1 MIQKGFHSIVL
12 QHMLCSTVL
21 WVNKKRKSLIAKVDE
36 IWKNNSLLVR
46 HIWLYNNRCS
56 KPSHMWGLTVLLS
69 IMGTFIHLI
78 NKKLFVVV
86 VLSSELGA
94 RQAQREVVKIF
105 FFDFAYWAWS
115 TPWGHVLSPITFC
128 RNPALS
134 WAIRYSVFQKVK
146 FTSNFEFV
154 CGNLFSTFWHLM
166 VKFGYIRWF

>member
-1 MIQKGFHSIVL
+1 
-12 QHMLCSTVL
+12 MLHHKCTDCLFFGNFNINHINV
-21 WVNKKRKSLIAKVDE
+21 I
-36 IWKNNSLLVR
+36 LLVFFQINLVYVR
-46 HIWLYNNRCS
+46 LFTETCKQTESSYKRYHVHRKN
-56 KPSHMWGLTVLLS
+56 GL
-69 IMGTFIHLI
+69 FQ
-78 NKKLFVVV
+78 
-86 VLSSELGA
+86 LSSELGA
-94 RQAQREVVKIF
+94 RQAQREVVKIKI
-105 FFDFAYWAWS
+105 FDFAYWAWS

>member
-1 MIQKGFHSIVL
+1 MHRELEAYGTNFENKNMFLQKRFHSIVL

-86 VLSSELGA
+86 VLIEMLDLDVA
-94 RQAQREVVKIF
+94 KERC
-105 FFDFAYWAWS
+105 Y
-115 TPWGHVLSPITFC
+115 
-128 RNPALS
+128 
-134 WAIRYSVFQKVK
+134 
-146 FTSNFEFV
+146 SNFGSLFEIIYCV
-154 CGNLFSTFWHLM
+154 CS
-166 VKFGYIRWF
+166 KI

>member
-1 MIQKGFHSIVL
+1 MCLVPQSMKISCH
-12 QHMLCSTVL
+12 CP
-21 WVNKKRKSLIAKVDE
+21 RAKVSRAGWDRGYSGYYCHCQRP
-36 IWKNNSLLVR
+36 WLHHR
-46 HIWLYNNRCS
+46 HHRWHLKVNLNFLI
-56 KPSHMWGLTVLLS
+56 
-69 IMGTFIHLI
+69 FI
-78 NKKLFVVV
+78 
-86 VLSSELGA
+86 LSSELGA
-94 RQAQREVVKIF
+94 RQAQREVVKIK

-128 RNPALS
+128 RNPVLS